1 LEELWKQPS
10 PLQKLGA
17 TITADNHHPNHAPAL
32 AIDDNPS
39 TIWHTNWE
47 PMAPPP
53 HHLILD
59 LKQSVRVSGVTYLP
73 RQDMTNGRIARYEI
87 YISTDGEN
95 WGRPVAEGTWPN
107 DAAPKTV
114 RFDEPHN
121 ARFVKLVALSEVN
134 DQPFASAAE
143 VNVILE

>member
-1 LEELWKQPS
+1 
-10 PLQKLGA
+10 
-17 TITADNHHPNHAPAL
+17 
-32 AIDDNPS
+32 
-39 TIWHTNWE
+39 
-47 PMAPPP
+47 
-53 HHLILD
+53 
-59 LKQSVRVSGVTYLP
+59 
-73 RQDMTNGRIARYEI
+73 MTNGRIARYEI